1 MQDFA
6 AGITVTHLSKDLH
19 PAAGV
24 AVEQVAGAHEDAL
37 LLAGAEDKDARMF
50 QIPSNDALDAD
61 VVGVS
66 RDAGTQTADAADD
79 HFHLDACLRS
89 FNQLFHDFHIIK
101 GVDLDEDVPF
111 SAAAGKVNLLLDIA
125 QDVGFKAVGS
135 DPQLLGRFHH
145 LTDTQRLK
153 DTGGILTHL
162 RVGGD
167 KGKVGVQL
175 GGFFVVVAG
184 ADLSNILNLVVYLA
198 GNQAEL
204 CVYLVVAQSVDDGA
218 ACLLEHGG
226 VVDVVLLVKAR
237 PKLQYAQHLLAF
249 FGSVC

>member
-1 MQDFA
+1 MYKRQ
-6 AGITVTHLSKDLH
+6 
-19 PAAGV
+19 
-24 AVEQVAGAHEDAL
+24 
-37 LLAGAEDKDARMF
+37 
-50 QIPSNDALDAD
+50 
-61 VVGVS
+61 
-66 RDAGTQTADAADD
+66 
-79 HFHLDACLRS
+79 
-89 FNQLFHDFHIIK
+89 
-101 GVDLDEDVPF
+101 DVPF

-135 DPQLLGRFHH
+135 DPQPLGRFHH
-145 LTDTQRLK
+145 LTATQRLK

-204 CVYLVVAQSVDDGA
+204 CVYLVVAQSVD
-218 ACLLEHGG
+218 CLLYTSNLEIWKMNIILH
-226 VVDVVLLVKAR
+226 R
-237 PKLQYAQHLLAF
+237 TLQQYRRR
-249 FGSVC
+249 